1 MKTTKRKAYFE
12 IYDAWG
18 QHDETHEWRWRLVAK
33 NSEVLA
39 SGEGFTTKASA
50 TRAVQAVKRAV
61 LAIVEGESKLELDA
75 LTINKIANAA
85 IESTVQKSAFFG
97 KINGGGNARIVK
109 GRDRR

>member
-50 TRAVQAVKRAV
+50 TRAVAAVKRAV
-61 LAIVEGESKLELDA
+61 IAITSAETEAIVDKLATFAVKE
-75 LTINKIANAA
+75 TANN
-85 IESTVQKSAFFG
+85 VRMV
-97 KINGGGNARIVK
+97 N